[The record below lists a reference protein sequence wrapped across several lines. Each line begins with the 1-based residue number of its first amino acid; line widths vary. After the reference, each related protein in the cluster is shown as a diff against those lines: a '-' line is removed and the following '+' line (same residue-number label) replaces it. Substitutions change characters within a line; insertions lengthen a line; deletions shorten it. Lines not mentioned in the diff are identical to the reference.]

1 MDKRKELDEVIKEAR
16 AKIAEGSYPFEQC
29 LDDNEGRYG
38 VEGAKKVCGAIR
50 AAYGEGL
57 VKEQGSVETDDP
69 AQAEKL
75 AKKGVDVKLKEDTA
89 MSGAVAD
96 ELEAGAI
103 GDRVEEKMDKEMEM
117 AAKMIKDRILKDI
130 PMSVVMDFVR
140 THMDDIKGMSNSEIK
155 DEFEE
160 FFSVNY
166 ESGSDFMD
174 EALTEHFKRFM

>member
-1 MDKRKELDEVIKEAR
+1 
-16 AKIAEGSYPFEQC
+16 
-29 LDDNEGRYG
+29 
-38 VEGAKKVCGAIR
+38 
-50 AAYGEGL
+50 
-57 VKEQGSVETDDP
+57 
-69 AQAEKL
+69 
-75 AKKGVDVKLKEDTA
+75 